1 MVSSNRLL
9 PLLAG
14 LVLVLTVVV
23 AIKSCSSGGNS
34 WQGLSAVPR
43 APKPDA
49 DTPADTIKTLT
60 ATVSA
65 MTTEVRGLRQE
76 NAGLKQDNQALI
88 KDRSQIEN
96 TVLSRLQQTLRS
108 KDQDTE
114 KERQAGARRDATL
127 LAELTARVDTL
138 TQSLSGHRTY
148 PTTAGNASDIPVGL
162 GLDGLASPA
171 GTGDALVWVPPLE
184 RTATPAGE
192 DGNLFQRLGQSTR
205 GVLSTAKPQG
215 ERLVNSGAKVLNSA
229 TPVYTIPRNATL
241 IGSTA
246 MTALVGRVPV
256 KGQVRDPMPFKVIA
270 GKDNLAANGLTIPGV
285 QGMIWSGTA
294 IGDWTLSCVSGQ
306 LESVTFVFEDGTI
319 QTLSSDDNSTRGS
332 SGNRDKPL
340 GWISDARGIPCI
352 SGERKTNAP
361 AYLTQ
366 RIGAMAIEAA
376 AQAAAQSET
385 TTVVSDTGTASSTVT
400 GDAGKY
406 ILGKTASG
414 GSQELAR
421 WLRERQAQNF
431 DAVFVPA
438 GIELAIHVDHELPID
453 FHANGRKLHHGLPYG
468 LQLSKNTGTGLD

>member
-1 MVSSNRLL
+1 M
-9 PLLAG
+9 
-14 LVLVLTVVV
+14 
-23 AIKSCSSGGNS
+23 
-34 WQGLSAVPR
+34 
-43 APKPDA
+43 
-49 DTPADTIKTLT
+49 
-60 ATVSA
+60 
-65 MTTEVRGLRQE
+65 
-76 NAGLKQDNQALI
+76 
-88 KDRSQIEN
+88 
-96 TVLSRLQQTLRS
+96 
-108 KDQDTE
+108 
-114 KERQAGARRDATL
+114 
-127 LAELTARVDTL
+127 
-138 TQSLSGHRTY
+138 
-148 PTTAGNASDIPVGL
+148 GL

-215 ERLVNSGAKVLNSA
+215 ERLVNSGAKVLNPA

-414 GSQELAR
+414 GSQEVAR

-453 FHANGRKLHHGLPYG
+453 FHANGRKLHHGTSLWTATIPKHWHWAG
-468 LQLSKNTGTGLD
+468 LVWP